1 MMVVSSP
8 GSSSV
13 NHIVCMY
20 IWHYVG
26 VYCLQDGGDDYQIL
40 GEAFGTVGGDG
51 E

>member
-13 NHIVCMY
+13 CMY
-20 IWHYVG
+20 MWYYVG
-26 VYCLQDGGDDYQIL
+26 VYCMQDGGDDDQIL
-40 GEAFGTVGGDG
+40 GEAFGTVGRDG